1 MLRQLSSLDAQF
13 LAIESQTH
21 YGHVGGLVIV
31 DPSTLESGRLTLEDL
46 SAVLSERLHMLP
58 VMRWKLA
65 EVPLGL
71 DRPYWIEDPDFDLEY
86 HMREIALP
94 PPGDD
99 HRLAEQVCRIS
110 SRHLDRSRPL
120 WELYLIQG
128 LEGGRVGILTKMHHA
143 MIDGMSGAEIMGVLY
158 DLEPSGREIPPVD
171 PDYENGAGGAPSSLE
186 MLGRGLVA
194 LPMQPLRTLR
204 ALPNTLPHL
213 DVAPSIL
220 GIPGAEAISRLAS
233 HARNALGS
241 GGDGEI
247 IERPR
252 HRAPHTPFSGR
263 ISAHRRFSFGSLPL
277 STVKEIKNKL
287 GVKVN
292 DVVVALCAGAVREWL
307 IANDALPSEPL
318 LAQIPVSVRTD
329 EQVGTYGNRIS
340 VMIVPIPTDEPDP
353 VQRVMRAQEAM
364 LAAKGRHKAMPAELL
379 QDVTNFIPPAINAR
393 AARVALQLGTQQGM
407 RPIYNLVISNVPGP
421 SFPLYLGGAEIKA
434 NFPVS
439 VVTDGAGLN
448 ITVMSYQDSMDFGLI
463 ADRDQVP
470 EIWDL
475 MDALKRDLAAIAEAA

>member
-1 MLRQLSSLDAQF
+1 
-13 LAIESQTH
+13 
-21 YGHVGGLVIV
+21 
-31 DPSTLESGRLTLEDL
+31 
-46 SAVLSERLHMLP
+46 
-58 VMRWKLA
+58 
-65 EVPLGL
+65 
-71 DRPYWIEDPDFDLEY
+71 
-86 HMREIALP
+86 
-94 PPGDD
+94 
-99 HRLAEQVCRIS
+99 
-110 SRHLDRSRPL
+110 
-120 WELYLIQG
+120 
-128 LEGGRVGILTKMHHA
+128 
-143 MIDGMSGAEIMGVLY
+143 
-158 DLEPSGREIPPVD
+158 
-171 PDYENGAGGAPSSLE
+171 
-186 MLGRGLVA
+186 
-194 LPMQPLRTLR
+194 
-204 ALPNTLPHL
+204 
-213 DVAPSIL
+213 
-220 GIPGAEAISRLAS
+220 
-233 HARNALGS
+233 
-241 GGDGEI
+241 
-247 IERPR
+247 
-252 HRAPHTPFSGR
+252 
-263 ISAHRRFSFGSLPL
+263 FSFGSLPL

-292 DVVVALCAGAVREWL
+292 DVVIALCAGAVREWL

-318 LAQIPVSVRTD
+318 LAQIPVSVRT
-329 EQVGTYGNRIS
+329 EAQVGTYGNRIS

-421 SFPLYLGGAEIKA
+421 SFPLYLGGAEVKA